1 MHIGH
6 CNQFSKKKSLGP
18 PSSRPSQLV
27 EKIIDRIRNQE
38 RLRRQTSG
46 LSLSNIIS
54 IQAAAKK
61 PKLGFA
67 RIVNQAMEKQN
78 VATGWF
84 F

>member
-1 MHIGH
+1 M
-6 CNQFSKKKSLGP
+6 
-18 PSSRPSQLV
+18 V
-27 EKIIDRIRNQE
+27 EKIIDRIRTQE
-38 RLRRQTSG
+38 RLRRQNSG

-78 VATGWF
+78 VAAGYF
-84 F
+84 FPKINYLTEKMGKN